1 MEQPVRL
8 AVIGGG
14 NMGAALVQGLLRA
27 GHSHESLAVCEAS
40 AARREVL
47 AAMFPRVRL
56 AESAPH
62 CSDAIIAVK
71 PADVPGACRAVVS
84 AGAHR
89 VVSIAAGV
97 RVSVLQRACGDG
109 VRVARAMPNTA
120 ATVGLSATAVAF
132 GDDCSTTDREW
143 ALALLSCIGVVVEV
157 PEPML
162 DAFTGLAGSGPAYVL
177 YLAEALQ
184 QAAIAEGFDAKV
196 AADIVARVLVGA
208 AALLEREPAM
218 ARELRDRVTSPNGT
232 TAAGLSVFEQRDVRQ
247 AIVDAVHAA
256 TLRSKELGD
265 A

>member
-1 MEQPVRL
+1 MEQSARL
-8 AVIGGG
+8 VVIGGG

-27 GHSHESLAVCEAS
+27 GHSHDSLAVCEMN

-47 AAMFPRVRL
+47 AAMFPRVPI
-56 AESAPH
+56 AETAPP
-62 CSDAIIAVK
+62 CGDAIIAVK
-71 PADVPGACRAVVS
+71 PADAPGACRTVVS
-84 AGAHR
+84 AGARR

-97 RVSVLQRACGDG
+97 RVSALQQACGEG

-132 GDDCSTTDREW
+132 ADGCSTTDREW
-143 ALALLSCIGVVVEV
+143 AIALLSSIGMVVEM

-162 DAFTGLAGSGPAYVL
+162 DAFTGLAGSGPAYVF

-184 QAAIAEGFDAKV
+184 QAAIVEGFDAKV

-208 AALLEREPAM
+208 AALLEREPGM
-218 ARELRDRVTSPNGT
+218 ARELRDRVTSPKGT

-247 AIVDAVHAA
+247 AIIDAMHAA
-256 TLRSKELGD
+256 TRRSKELGD